1 MFRDL
6 KTLIKDSDA
15 HMFIDN
21 FKQKQ
26 ETNASFF
33 YAYDVEDEGR
43 LKSVSWVDGI
53 CSKIY
58 SLFGDVV
65 SFNTMYQTN
74 KYSMIFAPF
83 TGINHYRQSLELH
96 S

>member
-1 MFRDL
+1 
-6 KTLIKDSDA
+6 
-15 HMFIDN
+15 MFIDN

-33 YAYDVEDEGR
+33 YAYDVEYEGR
-43 LKSVSWVDGI
+43 LKSVFWVDGL
-53 CSKIY
+53 CRKNY
-58 SLFGDVV
+58 SLFGVVV
-65 SFNTMYQTN
+65 SFNTTYQTN
-74 KYSMIFAPF
+74 KYSRNFAPF